1 MTGLTSS
8 CNQRENEG
16 ILHLSPSLT
25 NCFAARVALALKL
38 LLPPPTMMRWAIR
51 IEGSQTLA
59 GVWGVTLGF
68 MNGEAERQENK
79 RKAKY
84 KNLTFLYL
92 RMRAILN
99 RLRLERALRHPGSG
113 SMYSTNTTMG
123 LATVQFRVL
132 DTFRWVMGDVAL
144 AALISEAK
152 QISPSYSLHRI
163 SSIFQCIDGLLS
175 LGDFRCGRE
184 AVMVLRT
191 FHIFPTRRGEA
202 QLRLQACEQHD
213 DWFIADQPH
222 LFETFHRHLNMLA
235 FDAEDTARMVRF
247 FDALH
252 INDRLLSTAAICR
265 PRPGLAFT
273 VREDYKSLLLSRA
286 ESISR
291 SSSSPREERITE
303 AAQSIVTRDSMPLVG
318 QTSDDAVTLS
328 RTEPSR
334 PSMSRRETR
343 VSMSY
348 KEGFIE
354 QWQQI
359 SARSPPHSGDSSPLD
374 PPPIHD
380 SPWRERST
388 AQSTS
393 ASQSSPERRSPVSET
408 YSRCSNVPSGEIAED
423 QISVIGSWEL
433 DHQDGRS
440 IAQVT
445 DSHYQHRAPKSP
457 TTPHII
463 FCPTMNELPEVDFE
477 GRNIKGRTTL
487 PARLQVLDIG
497 VQTIFIA
504 RNSTTLIDYEPAFLG
519 EVFVSEFLRHV
530 LGSAY
535 NLEEHW
541 TSPLRSRRGYAPFT
555 APNNSPLSSFYID
568 ARAGQAMTDF
578 LITMLVKQAENWKFF
593 PPDYHIDVQTTVD
606 DISASFTWNMFNFDM
621 VGQRST
627 VKSNVYVW
635 KPLKEPARQIRLLHL
650 LPGTG
655 IEDLRGDLMIAAIT
669 DRVKYDAISYTWGSA
684 LQPFTLHTTEGN
696 IPITTSLYVAL
707 MRMRKH
713 KEAIWLW
720 VDAVCINQKDDIE
733 KAAQISMMPDIF
745 RSATRVYAWIGEE
758 EDGSSEAIQTIK
770 QIAKQRLEPTMPSA
784 NRYQDIPPL
793 GRTFWNNLGRLLE
806 RKWFRRIWIVQEIV
820 LARDIMV
827 LCGKESVPWGQFC
840 DMVRLCFDYAKQ
852 CSSDLVLSRGSS
864 AGSVL
869 RLAKFRKECRE
880 NGDFEARYPLL
891 SLFEH
896 FQLTEATR
904 RRDKLFAL
912 LNLASDNC
920 EELGPDYKAPLE
932 DIIWRYACTFVKNGH
947 VMELLYRS
955 GRSSDPRFPSWV
967 PDWTSAPY
975 PRTLSKW
982 KCKTK
987 PHRFT
992 AATRFLEGGQL
1003 GLEKVLSLRGHL
1015 VDRVSRVGVCPSY
1028 TSGFPAYLQEIS
1040 TMVDGYLPKL
1050 TREEAA
1056 IVKRRLPIGDSD
1068 MVPEEERTLCQDRI
1082 DYSHHADPNIAGF
1095 PGVTQAYI
1103 AIASEFADLFSP
1115 AVACCTVMGKVG
1127 IVPAKTRVGDRI
1139 AVFRSGRLLTSA
1151 AALSGSVF
1159 AQSKDGVEDLD
1170 GPGDDL
1176 YVKDLSGCPG
1186 YKATKHWQTRSGF
1199 YADLTLAGPACNVFG
1214 TDLPDLKLEVEYQ
1227 TSDRLHVKILDT
1239 NNTVYQVPDSV
1250 FPRPGFGEWCSPKD
1264 SKLKFD
1270 FQADPFSFT
1279 VSRTDT
1285 GEVLF
1290 DTTGNKL
1297 VFESQY
1303 VYLKTHLPQ
1312 NPHLYGLGEHSDAFM
1327 LNTTNYTRTI
1337 YTRDAY
1343 GTPQGENL
1351 YGAHPIYFDHRQT
1364 GTHGVFLLN
1373 SNGMDIFIDNN
1384 STQFLEY
1391 NIIGGVLDFYFI
1403 AGPTPRDVAIQYA
1416 EITQTPLMTPYWGL
1430 GYHQCKYGYQDVYE
1444 VAAVVANYST
1454 NNIPLET
1461 IWTDIDYMDRRRIF
1475 TIDPERFPADLY
1487 KDLVDTIHARD
1498 QHYIVMVDP
1507 AVYYKESNPALDE
1520 GLKYDIFMKENNG
1533 SEYQGVVWAG
1543 PSHFPDWF
1551 HPDSQQYWSEQ
1562 FLAFFDG
1569 TNGPDIDA
1577 LWIDMNEPANFYNHP
1592 YPGNNTTP
1600 ENFAEVDG
1608 DPPAAPAV
1616 RDGPDAPIPG
1626 FPASLQPNWVQGNA
1640 TEKRST
1646 AAVVKRQ
1653 RSQSR
1658 RNLGAGHWK
1667 SPKGKFDARAGWQHG
1682 KQTGS
1687 GCGPNECKGLP
1698 NRHLIRPPYMI
1709 QNGAGPTLADS
1720 TADTDLVQSGGYVQ
1734 YDTHNLY
1741 GAMMSSHSHNA
1752 MRARRPDDR
1761 ALVITRSTFAGSGK
1775 DVSHWLGVDY
1785 IYTAI
1790 YKQNQT
1796 GTPAL
1801 NPLFFNYPNDPNT
1814 YPIDLQFFYGDGIL
1828 VSPVTEENSTSVTF
1842 YLPDDIFYEWGTG
1855 KPVRG
1860 QGEYVS
1866 LDNIDYTDITI
1877 HYKGGIVYPQRI
1889 ESANTTTA
1897 LRQKGFNIVVA
1908 PGLDGRAEGSLYLDD
1923 GVSVVQDTVSEIDFV
1938 YENGKLT
1945 MTGSFEYEAGVGI
1958 ETITVLGVESKPE
1971 GDDVEYDAEN
1981 KKLVKHVD
1989 VPLTGEDE
1997 ITIL

>member
-1 MTGLTSS
+1 
-8 CNQRENEG
+8 
-16 ILHLSPSLT
+16 
-25 NCFAARVALALKL
+25 
-38 LLPPPTMMRWAIR
+38 
-51 IEGSQTLA
+51 
-59 GVWGVTLGF
+59 
-68 MNGEAERQENK
+68 
-79 RKAKY
+79 
-84 KNLTFLYL
+84 
-92 RMRAILN
+92 
-99 RLRLERALRHPGSG
+99 
-113 SMYSTNTTMG
+113 
-123 LATVQFRVL
+123 
-132 DTFRWVMGDVAL
+132 
-144 AALISEAK
+144 
-152 QISPSYSLHRI
+152 
-163 SSIFQCIDGLLS
+163 
-175 LGDFRCGRE
+175 
-184 AVMVLRT
+184 
-191 FHIFPTRRGEA
+191 
-202 QLRLQACEQHD
+202 
-213 DWFIADQPH
+213 
-222 LFETFHRHLNMLA
+222 
-235 FDAEDTARMVRF
+235 
-247 FDALH
+247 
-252 INDRLLSTAAICR
+252 
-265 PRPGLAFT
+265 
-273 VREDYKSLLLSRA
+273 
-286 ESISR
+286 
-291 SSSSPREERITE
+291 
-303 AAQSIVTRDSMPLVG
+303 MPLVG

-348 KEGFIE
+348 KKGFIE
-354 QWQQI
+354 QWQQF
-359 SARSPPHSGDSSPLD
+359 SARPPPHFSDSSPLD

-380 SPWRERST
+380 APRRERST

-445 DSHYQHRAPKSP
+445 DSHYQHRVPKSP

-463 FCPTMNELPEVDFE
+463 FCPTMNELPEVDFD

-535 NLEEHW
+535 NPEEHW

-555 APNNSPLSSFYID
+555 APNDSPLSSFHID

-606 DISASFTWNMFNFDM
+606 DISASFTWNMLSFDM
-621 VGQRST
+621 ARPQARKWRVQGSSQHQDRIYILIRVSNIYEDPMVRMFVDPWNMIEEEELLIKTPSNLVANIHSDARPGIELIDFQNKKSPQPDSFVSQISLYTALAISGQRST

-684 LQPFTLHTTEGN
+684 LQPFTLHTTERN

-720 VDAVCINQKDDIE
+720 VDAICINQKDDIE

-758 EDGSSEAIQTIK
+758 EDGSCEVIETIK

-840 DMVRLCFDYAKQ
+840 DIVRLCFDYAKQ

-896 FQLTEATR
+896 FKLTEATR

-1040 TMVDGYLPKL
+1040 TMVDGCLPKL

-1139 AVFRSGRLLTSA
+1139 AVFRSGRVPFILREKETLRDHYEVIGECYIDGMMHGEYIKQSA
-1151 AALSGSVF
+1151 
-1159 AQSKDGVEDLD
+1159 Q
-1170 GPGDDL
+1170 
-1176 YVKDLSGCPG
+1176 
-1186 YKATKHWQTRSGF
+1186 
-1199 YADLTLAGPACNVFG
+1199 
-1214 TDLPDLKLEVEYQ
+1214 YQ
-1227 TSDRLHVKILDT
+1227 DI
-1239 NNTVYQVPDSV
+1239 
-1250 FPRPGFGEWCSPKD
+1250 
-1264 SKLKFD
+1264 
-1270 FQADPFSFT
+1270 
-1279 VSRTDT
+1279 
-1285 GEVLF
+1285 
-1290 DTTGNKL
+1290 KL
-1297 VFESQY
+1297 V
-1303 VYLKTHLPQ
+1303 
-1312 NPHLYGLGEHSDAFM
+1312 
-1327 LNTTNYTRTI
+1327 
-1337 YTRDAY
+1337 
-1343 GTPQGENL
+1343 
-1351 YGAHPIYFDHRQT
+1351 
-1364 GTHGVFLLN
+1364 
-1373 SNGMDIFIDNN
+1373 
-1384 STQFLEY
+1384 
-1391 NIIGGVLDFYFI
+1391 
-1403 AGPTPRDVAIQYA
+1403 
-1416 EITQTPLMTPYWGL
+1416 
-1430 GYHQCKYGYQDVYE
+1430 
-1444 VAAVVANYST
+1444 
-1454 NNIPLET
+1454 
-1461 IWTDIDYMDRRRIF
+1461 
-1475 TIDPERFPADLY
+1475 
-1487 KDLVDTIHARD
+1487 
-1498 QHYIVMVDP
+1498 
-1507 AVYYKESNPALDE
+1507 
-1520 GLKYDIFMKENNG
+1520 
-1533 SEYQGVVWAG
+1533 
-1543 PSHFPDWF
+1543 
-1551 HPDSQQYWSEQ
+1551 
-1562 FLAFFDG
+1562 
-1569 TNGPDIDA
+1569 
-1577 LWIDMNEPANFYNHP
+1577 
-1592 YPGNNTTP
+1592 
-1600 ENFAEVDG
+1600 
-1608 DPPAAPAV
+1608 
-1616 RDGPDAPIPG
+1616 
-1626 FPASLQPNWVQGNA
+1626 
-1640 TEKRST
+1640 
-1646 AAVVKRQ
+1646 
-1653 RSQSR
+1653 
-1658 RNLGAGHWK
+1658 
-1667 SPKGKFDARAGWQHG
+1667 
-1682 KQTGS
+1682 
-1687 GCGPNECKGLP
+1687 
-1698 NRHLIRPPYMI
+1698 
-1709 QNGAGPTLADS
+1709 
-1720 TADTDLVQSGGYVQ
+1720 
-1734 YDTHNLY
+1734 
-1741 GAMMSSHSHNA
+1741 
-1752 MRARRPDDR
+1752 
-1761 ALVITRSTFAGSGK
+1761 
-1775 DVSHWLGVDY
+1775 
-1785 IYTAI
+1785 
-1790 YKQNQT
+1790 
-1796 GTPAL
+1796 
-1801 NPLFFNYPNDPNT
+1801 
-1814 YPIDLQFFYGDGIL
+1814 
-1828 VSPVTEENSTSVTF
+1828 
-1842 YLPDDIFYEWGTG
+1842 
-1855 KPVRG
+1855 
-1860 QGEYVS
+1860 
-1866 LDNIDYTDITI
+1866 
-1877 HYKGGIVYPQRI
+1877 
-1889 ESANTTTA
+1889 
-1897 LRQKGFNIVVA
+1897 
-1908 PGLDGRAEGSLYLDD
+1908 
-1923 GVSVVQDTVSEIDFV
+1923 
-1938 YENGKLT
+1938 
-1945 MTGSFEYEAGVGI
+1945 
-1958 ETITVLGVESKPE
+1958 
-1971 GDDVEYDAEN
+1971 
-1981 KKLVKHVD
+1981 
-1989 VPLTGEDE
+1989 
-1997 ITIL
+1997 